1 MKEFKKM
8 YNFEQRSTESERIR
22 IKYPDKI
29 PVIVEKS
36 KNSEIMDIDKRK
48 YLVPSEL
55 TVGQFVYVIRK
66 RIKIAPEEAIF
77 LFINDTLPPSSSLI
91 SQVYKENKDQDGF
104 LYVVYSGE
112 STFG

>member
-8 YNFEQRSTESERIR
+8 YSLEQRLSESERIR
-22 IKYPDKI
+22 IKYSDKI

-66 RIKIAPEEAIF
+66 RIKIAPEVAIF
-77 LFINDTLPPSSSLI
+77 LFINNTLPPTSSLI

>member
-1 MKEFKKM
+1 MFKW
-8 YNFEQRSTESERIR
+8 IR
-22 IKYPDKI
+22 NNKN
-29 PVIVEKS
+29 

-55 TVGQFVYVIRK
+55 TVGQFIYVIRK

-104 LYVVYSGE
+104 LYMVYSGE

>member
-1 MKEFKKM
+1 MREFKKM
-8 YNFEQRSTESERIR
+8 YTLEQRLSESERIR
-22 IKYPDKI
+22 INYPDKI
-29 PVIVEKS
+29 PVIVEKN

-55 TVGQFVYVIRK
+55 TLGQFIYVIRK

-77 LFINDTLPPSSSLI
+77 LFINDALPPSSSLM

-104 LYVVYSGE
+104 LYTVYSGE